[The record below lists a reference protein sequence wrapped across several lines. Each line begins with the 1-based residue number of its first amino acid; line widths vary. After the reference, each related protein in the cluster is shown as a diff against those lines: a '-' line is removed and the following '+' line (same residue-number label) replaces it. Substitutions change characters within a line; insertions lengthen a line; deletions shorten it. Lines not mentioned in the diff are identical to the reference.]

1 MPKSLPW
8 SSVVWSEPT
17 VSCIFLQLITSST
30 MPFLYICLLITICMK
45 RVCEKGFEQAFFF
58 LEEKEKEIR
67 KKKGRKKFFSWNMA
81 ILNYKNRSAF
91 YFPKSYLFLL
101 NDFNHSNFLSKL
113 CLRFFFFSGLAAI
126 FYFINLKMFDG
137 WISFDGQFTLCGK
150 FWNFPWQMKTVFWE
164 TEISQRT
171 EILFPSHLWR
181 KAHVKMTTFPA
192 L

>member
-1 MPKSLPW
+1 MHEES
-8 SSVVWSEPT
+8 
-17 VSCIFLQLITSST
+17 
-30 MPFLYICLLITICMK
+30 
-45 RVCEKGFEQAFFF
+45 F
-58 LEEKEKEIR
+58 LERLWTSVFLSWRKRKEEKKR
-67 KKKGRKKFFSWNMA
+67 KKKFFSWNMA

-91 YFPKSYLFLL
+91 YFHKSCLFLL
-101 NDFNHSNFLSKL
+101 SDFNHSNFLSKL
-113 CLRFFFFSGLAAI
+113 CLRFFLFFFFSGLAVI

-150 FWNFPWQMKTVFWE
+150 FWNFPWQMKTVFSE